1 MQAMKISE
9 LTADEVLGFIKVEKD
24 EQADKDMALIMPAA
38 KAHISSYTKLSAE
51 KLDSYEDITI
61 AYIALCQH
69 MYDNRTFA
77 LDSKEANRV
86 VESILGLH
94 DHNLVG

>member
-1 MQAMKISE
+1 MSE
-9 LTADEVLGFIKVEKD
+9 SYIKFEDV
-24 EQADKDMALIMPAA
+24 Q
-38 KAHISSYTKLSAE
+38 
-51 KLDSYEDITI
+51 LDDHEDITV

-77 LDSKEANRV
+77 VDCKEANRV
-86 VESILGLH
+86 IESILGLH

>member
-1 MQAMKISE
+1 MKISE
-9 LTADEVLGFIKVEKD
+9 LTAEKILTFIREEVD
-24 EQADKDMALIMPAA
+24 EQTKGDMALIMPAA
-38 KAHISSYTKLSAE
+38 KSYIKSYIKFE
-51 KLDSYEDITI
+51 DVQLDDHEDITV

-77 LDSKEANRV
+77 VDCKEANRV
-86 VESILGLH
+86 IESILGLH

>member
-1 MQAMKISE
+1 MKISE
-9 LTADEVLGFIKVEKD
+9 LTADKILGFIREETD
-24 EQADKDMALIMPAA
+24 EQTKAEMELIMPAA
-38 KAHISSYTKLSAE
+38 KAYVKSYTKLEEAA
-51 KLDSYEDITI
+51 LDEHEDMTI

-77 LDSKEANRV
+77 VDCKEANRV
-86 VESILGLH
+86 VESILGLY

>member
-1 MQAMKISE
+1 MKISE

-24 EQADKDMALIMPAA
+24 EQSDKDMAVIMPAA
-38 KAHISSYTKLSAE
+38 KSYISRYTKLSE
-51 KLDSYEDITI
+51 EELDECEDITI

-77 LDSKEANRV
+77 LDSKEINRV